1 MTMPKRLNLFAPLSS
16 EQELELAEQ
25 MLELETEAELD
36 HFLPLLLPL
45 AKAAAPLLMNVAG
58 PLIKNVAGRL
68 LGGGGRDRR
77 SRPQNE
83 QEQFLGRIIGGLL
96 GETEAEDRE
105 QEEFLSRILKG
116 ILGEQ
121 ELEGE
126 QEEFLSRIL
135 GKLFRRRR
143 ARAADNHVQEQFIG
157 GLVGKLLGSREME
170 MEGEVSRERWIART
184 RRFVRLVSTASRQ
197 AASEITQL
205 VRTGARP
212 TPHQVQRMVFRAFV
226 RAARQITPRIA
237 AAAFPGGQS
246 APAQNE
252 LEGTLLEMM
261 IQNARPLGPA
271 RAGAGPSAASGQAT
285 WVRQGN
291 RLVITL

>member
-25 MLELETEAELD
+25 MLELEDEAELD

-68 LGGGGRDRR
+68 LGGGGRGRR
-77 SRPQNE
+77 SRPQNQQEQFLGKIIGGLFGEIQAEDHE
-83 QEQFLGRIIGGLL
+83 QEQFLGG
-96 GETEAEDRE
+96 
-105 QEEFLSRILKG
+105 ILKG

-121 ELEGE
+121 ETAGE
-126 QEEFLSRIL
+126 QEQFLGNIIGKIFGGGRELEAENYVQEQFLGGIL
-135 GKLFRRRR
+135 GKL
-143 ARAADNHVQEQFIG
+143 
-157 GLVGKLLGSREME
+157 LGRGELE
-170 MEGEVSRERWIART
+170 TEGEVSQERWIARA

-205 VRTGARP
+205 MHTGARP
-212 TPHQVQRMVFRAFV
+212 TPHQVRRIVFRAFV

-237 AAAFPGGQS
+237 SVAFPGGQP
-246 APAQNE
+246 APAQNV

-261 IQNARPLGPA
+261 IHDARPLGPA
-271 RAGAGPSAASGQAT
+271 RAAATPPAASGQAS